1 MPNNSLPFSLHL
13 DILTFP
19 LSTPESMNI
28 LDGHLAKDV
37 LDSGCLGIES
47 PLSFLLIPQIDLIY
61 FLCSYVTGIMS
72 IMDLLIQ
79 LVIHLH
85 SNIALVGQAI
95 SDL

>member
-1 MPNNSLPFSLHL
+1 
-13 DILTFP
+13 
-19 LSTPESMNI
+19 MNI

-37 LDSGCLGIES
+37 LDSGCLEVES
-47 PLSFLLIPQIDLIY
+47 PLFFLLIPQIDLIY
-61 FLCSYVTGIMS
+61 FLGSYITGIMY

-85 SNIALVGQAI
+85 SNIAVVGQAI